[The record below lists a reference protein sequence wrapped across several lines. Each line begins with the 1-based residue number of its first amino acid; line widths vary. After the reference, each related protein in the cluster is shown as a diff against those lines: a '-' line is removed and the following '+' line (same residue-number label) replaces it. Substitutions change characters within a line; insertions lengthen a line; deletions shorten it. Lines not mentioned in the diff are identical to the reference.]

1 MRLLLIFVDSLSH
14 AKVKKGMLLDALQ
27 TYNASAG
34 ARTDE
39 HKKYL
44 INAQFGV
51 AMSLY
56 HALGLLKNHGMK
68 SCYSFLK
75 TFSEKEFKEKVRLI

>member
-1 MRLLLIFVDSLSH
+1 
-14 AKVKKGMLLDALQ
+14 MLLDALQ
-27 TYNASAG
+27 TYNASAS

-39 HKKYL
+39 HKKFV

-51 AMSLY
+51 AMSIY

-68 SCYSFLK
+68 SCYNFLK
-75 TFSEKEFKEKVRLI
+75 NFSEKEVKEKV